1 MTAPSITRR
10 RSIASALG
18 LSFVVASVLGGSSPF
33 IQPAW
38 AANANTWKYR
48 MGHGI
53 HLARVRFPDT
63 PNEVRVTRVSTSDG
77 SRVDLSPA
85 TTEFPGYAKTSAI
98 AANTPGAVLGVN
110 GDFGNDGSPTHVT
123 MIDGELWTSGV
134 ANGHAFGVSDNGRNA
149 FAGMPHLDMKLTKV
163 SGARLLGVSGWNVHA
178 PTQEHING
186 YTRRGGTVYP
196 VPGVSG
202 ANGSDPNYCEARLVP
217 EAGYDYAWSGSQET
231 WITRRY
237 IVDEQPQPCSGER
250 LSLGSDPDA
259 IVLAAAA
266 SSMNAQKILSL
277 THGDSVRMWWSFTGW
292 PGVTDVVG
300 GSQQLVDGGRNVA
313 PHDYSGA
320 PHILDFNPR
329 TAIGV
334 TRGCVDGDGSTDCLI
349 YLITVDGRTASSG
362 WSLGMKLPK
371 LAKRFI
377 HHKVWEAVN
386 LDGGGSTT
394 LWAKNTSRAPC
405 VSYPSTGGCLANR
418 PSDSGGER
426 SISEAL
432 TVLST
437 NDPGT
442 PTGLR

>member
-1 MTAPSITRR
+1 MRMPSIARR

-18 LSFVVASVLGGSSPF
+18 LSFVVASLLGSSSPF
-33 IQPAW
+33 VQPAW
-38 AANANTWKYR
+38 AANATTWKYR
-48 MGHGI
+48 VGHGI

-63 PNEVRVTRVSTSDG
+63 PNEVRVTRVATSEG
-77 SRVDLSPA
+77 SRIDLSPA
-85 TTEFPGYAKTSAI
+85 KTAFPMYGKTSAT

-110 GDFGNDGSPTHVT
+110 GDFGNDGAPTHVT
-123 MIDGELWTSGV
+123 MIDGELWTSGI
-134 ANGHAFGVSDNGRNA
+134 AKGHAFGVSDNGRNA

-163 SGARLLGVSGWNVHA
+163 SGARLLGVTGWNVHA

-202 ANGSDPNYCEARLVP
+202 ASGSDPNYCEARLVP

-237 IVDEQPQPCSGER
+237 IVDEQPEPCSGER
-250 LSLGSDPDA
+250 LSLGTDPDA
-259 IVLAAAA
+259 IVLSAPA
-266 SSMNAQKILSL
+266 SSTNAQKILSL
-277 THGDSVRMWWSFTGW
+277 THGDSVKMWWSFTGW

-313 PHDYSGA
+313 PRDHSGA

-334 TRGCVDGDGSTDCLI
+334 TLGCVDGDASTDCAI

-362 WSLGMKLPK
+362 WSLGMKLPP

-377 HHKVWEAVN
+377 HHDVWEAVN

-394 LWAKNTSRAPC
+394 LWAKRTSRAPC

-426 SISEAL
+426 SVSEAL